1 MVRELD
7 RSLGTICI
15 YEASRPEKIRKDAAR
30 SGMHATDIYE
40 VADTVVIRPDPVAAA
55 A

>member
-1 MVRELD
+1 MWEARLPMVMP
-7 RSLGTICI
+7 
-15 YEASRPEKIRKDAAR
+15 SRPSSPEKIREDAAR